1 MEARYKSWTFG
12 EDNTVTLGCL
22 EARPED
28 EGDYKVEDEG
38 DYKVEHGRDYKEED
52 EGYLRERTREI
63 IM

>member
-38 DYKVEHGRDYKEED
+38 DYKVED
-52 EGYLRERTREI
+52 EGY
-63 IM
+63 